1 MSILTHTFALSHA
14 CVCIHIPAAGPADL
28 RNSDL
33 QRTVCVL
40 CVHSSNEC
48 VATQSPA
55 GPWPFQPRDVS
66 PQQQSRGFSL
76 WDHIPAAG
84 PSDQPATGS
93 QRIHLG
99 MPRRAQTVRCRSQS
113 LTASSR
119 AMSVHRASHR
129 AAAAGD
135 RISNRRRTVSS
146 SLISLNRYT
155 TLKIAGAAH
164 KLSTSRFSEPTFW
177 KLPGTGHKNDIKVC
191 HTFES
196 LRPILRV
203 KRVRL
208 PTFSW
213 HRSHL
218 SAPLKKS

>member
-1 MSILTHTFALSHA
+1 MEVFRHVEPVLQQ
-14 CVCIHIPAAGPADL
+14 IPAL
-28 RNSDL
+28 NVYRLHFSLFRLVNIS
-33 QRTVCVL
+33 RTL
-40 CVHSSNEC
+40 HI
-48 VATQSPA
+48 QSPA
-55 GPWPFQPRDVS
+55 GPQAQP
-66 PQQQSRGFSL
+66 PGCGPTTKTPGLLL
-76 WDHIPAAG
+76 WGHIPRLKRAL
-84 PSDQPATGS
+84 DQPATGS

-177 KLPGTGHKNDIKVC
+177 KLPGTGHKMTIKVV
-191 HTFES
+191 T
-196 LRPILRV
+196 
-203 KRVRL
+203 
-208 PTFSW
+208 
-213 HRSHL
+213 L
-218 SAPLKKS
+218 SKVCDPFCA

>member
-1 MSILTHTFALSHA
+1 
-14 CVCIHIPAAGPADL
+14 
-28 RNSDL
+28 
-33 QRTVCVL
+33 
-40 CVHSSNEC
+40 
-48 VATQSPA
+48 
-55 GPWPFQPRDVS
+55 
-66 PQQQSRGFSL
+66 
-76 WDHIPAAG
+76 
-84 PSDQPATGS
+84 
-93 QRIHLG
+93 

-177 KLPGTGHKNDIKVC
+177 KLPGTGHKMTIKVVTLSKVC
-191 HTFES
+191 EHRVAREEKES
-196 LRPILRV
+196 GRERLGATQSPAGPWPFQPRDVSPQQQTRGFRCGTTSRRLGLRTSR
-203 KRVRL
+203 RL
-208 PTFSW
+208 DVQSPAYVHKPEQREVEPVDIES
-213 HRSHL
+213 RDL
-218 SAPLKKS
+218 L

>member
-1 MSILTHTFALSHA
+1 MRCDPVAGCSRALFSLGMCPHNGKARAFSCGTTRTHARTHA
-14 CVCIHIPAAGPADL
+14 RIPAAGPA
-28 RNSDL
+28 
-33 QRTVCVL
+33 
-40 CVHSSNEC
+40 
-48 VATQSPA
+48 
-55 GPWPFQPRDVS
+55 
-66 PQQQSRGFSL
+66 
-76 WDHIPAAG
+76 
-84 PSDQPATGS
+84 DQPATGS

-129 AAAAGD
+129 AAAAND

-177 KLPGTGHKNDIKVC
+177 KLPGTGHKMTIKVV
-191 HTFES
+191 T
-196 LRPILRV
+196 
-203 KRVRL
+203 
-208 PTFSW
+208 
-213 HRSHL
+213 L
-218 SAPLKKS
+218 SKVCDPFCA

>member
-1 MSILTHTFALSHA
+1 MYVCVCA
-14 CVCIHIPAAGPADL
+14 CVRVCGPTTKTPGLLLWGHIPRLKRAL
-28 RNSDL
+28 
-33 QRTVCVL
+33 
-40 CVHSSNEC
+40 
-48 VATQSPA
+48 
-55 GPWPFQPRDVS
+55 
-66 PQQQSRGFSL
+66 
-76 WDHIPAAG
+76 
-84 PSDQPATGS
+84 DQPATGS

-164 KLSTSRFSEPTFW
+164 KLSTSRYSEHTFW
-177 KLPGTGHKNDIKVC
+177 KLPGAGHKMTTKLVTLTKVC
-191 HTFES
+191 EH
-196 LRPILRV
+196 
-203 KRVRL
+203 
-208 PTFSW
+208 
-213 HRSHL
+213 
-218 SAPLKKS
+218 

>member
-1 MSILTHTFALSHA
+1 MEVFRHVEPVLQQ
-14 CVCIHIPAAGPADL
+14 IPAL
-28 RNSDL
+28 NVYRLHFSLFRLVNIS
-33 QRTVCVL
+33 RTL
-40 CVHSSNEC
+40 HI
-48 VATQSPA
+48 QSPA
-55 GPWPFQPRDVS
+55 GPRAQP
-66 PQQQSRGFSL
+66 PGCGPTTKTPGLLL
-76 WDHIPAAG
+76 WGHIPRLKRAL
-84 PSDQPATGS
+84 DQPATGS

-177 KLPGTGHKNDIKVC
+177 KLPGTGHKMTIKVV
-191 HTFES
+191 T
-196 LRPILRV
+196 
-203 KRVRL
+203 
-208 PTFSW
+208 
-213 HRSHL
+213 L
-218 SAPLKKS
+218 SKVCDPFCA